1 MQFPLLILLLFLVSC
16 TPSPPKGEGSLLII
30 AVSNFRA
37 DDLACGLSGDVITPH
52 IDIICNESVRFTHAY
67 TPSVLEVPAL
77 ASILTGLYPMENG
90 VQTNGSSQYL
100 NQIKSLPQWAHS
112 LGMETFFVSG
122 GVPALRKTAIS
133 KGFADFDDSIR
144 SNGSFYRKAT
154 TTVSKLISLIE
165 NRSGE
170 TPFLGVAQLVDLAF
184 PETVLFESDREE
196 GSIGKIE
203 EIDSAIGLLREEF
216 TRLKIWDS
224 LTVVIVGLQGNEQEA
239 HGGLSKGLNLYDE
252 VVRVPLIIK
261 PSRKP
266 RDQGPSWKV
275 DSPVTLVDLGV
286 TLLNFI
292 KAKSFLE
299 SQFSTL
305 NLLPALQGKELGN
318 QDRFIFSES
327 DLPRWRGWGPRLLA
341 VRSGEWKYFLPPE
354 AKLFN
359 TYTDHLEL
367 RDLNLI
373 DPNSA
378 LRLRNETEKNL
389 GSMGVDKA
397 LLENVRPMPTSVAD
411 KLRVAKIIFSKTFSV
426 EEKLRS
432 LTELEVRRPQDWQV
446 LQWHVNLLT
455 ESKNWNELRDLVAKK
470 RPLDRS
476 TEDELQL
483 WKTFIH
489 LQLKTKNTSEV
500 TRTDSVVN
508 CLYLALALKRF
519 SLNELESF
527 QDQQLCKDPE
537 TQNWTNAF
545 INFRLKHI
553 KEAVSFFE
561 LAHALTEKR
570 IDQTGFARSF
580 WSDGAVWDYNPNLPE
595 GPAVFSLFN
604 ALVNNAEFSEFIK
617 RKQLP

>member
-1 MQFPLLILLLFLVSC
+1 
-16 TPSPPKGEGSLLII
+16 
-30 AVSNFRA
+30 
-37 DDLACGLSGDVITPH
+37 
-52 IDIICNESVRFTHAY
+52 
-67 TPSVLEVPAL
+67 
-77 ASILTGLYPMENG
+77 
-90 VQTNGSSQYL
+90 
-100 NQIKSLPQWAHS
+100 
-112 LGMETFFVSG
+112 
-122 GVPALRKTAIS
+122 
-133 KGFADFDDSIR
+133 
-144 SNGSFYRKAT
+144 
-154 TTVSKLISLIE
+154 
-165 NRSGE
+165 
-170 TPFLGVAQLVDLAF
+170 
-184 PETVLFESDREE
+184 
-196 GSIGKIE
+196 
-203 EIDSAIGLLREEF
+203 
-216 TRLKIWDS
+216 
-224 LTVVIVGLQGNEQEA
+224 
-239 HGGLSKGLNLYDE
+239 
-252 VVRVPLIIK
+252 
-261 PSRKP
+261 
-266 RDQGPSWKV
+266 
-275 DSPVTLVDLGV
+275 
-286 TLLNFI
+286 
-292 KAKSFLE
+292 
-299 SQFSTL
+299 
-305 NLLPALQGKELGN
+305 
-318 QDRFIFSES
+318 
-327 DLPRWRGWGPRLLA
+327 